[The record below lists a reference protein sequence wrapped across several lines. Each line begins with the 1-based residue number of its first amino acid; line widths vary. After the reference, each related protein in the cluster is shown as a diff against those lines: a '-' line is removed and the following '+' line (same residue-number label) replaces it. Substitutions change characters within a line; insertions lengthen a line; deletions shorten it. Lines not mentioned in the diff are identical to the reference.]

1 MLGPIAKDDD
11 LVDRSDT
18 VRAHLLRCLLER
30 FSAAFPGI
38 DFSVMWE
45 SDHLNAQAILTDG
58 RRGVVVLGG
67 LARHSALSENG
78 LAVAIAHEVGH
89 HLGGR
94 PFDRDFPWLSV
105 EGQADYWAT
114 RVGMKRIYPREEV
127 LARSLQGAGELVDL
141 YRGFYRPWRGASGRV
156 VTPRRVLSPKSR
168 WLTFR
173 AGALGNRRPR
183 CACA

>member
-11 LVDRSDT
+11 QVDRSDT
-18 VRAHLLRCLLER
+18 GRAHLLGCLRGR
-30 FSAAFPGI
+30 FSSAFPDI
-38 DFSVMWE
+38 DFRVIWE
-45 SDHLNAQAILTDG
+45 SDHLNAQAVLTDG
-58 RRGVVVLGG
+58 RRGVVIFGG
-67 LARHSALSENG
+67 LARHAALGENG

-94 PFDRDFPWLSV
+94 PFDRDFPWLSA

-114 RVGMKRIYPREEV
+114 RVGMKRVYPREEV
-127 LARSLQGAGELVDL
+127 LARSLQGAVELIAL
-141 YRGFYRPWRGASGRV
+141 YRGFYKPWRGAHRRDI
-156 VTPRRVLSPKSR
+156 TPRRVLSPKSR
-168 WLTFR
+168 WLTFQ